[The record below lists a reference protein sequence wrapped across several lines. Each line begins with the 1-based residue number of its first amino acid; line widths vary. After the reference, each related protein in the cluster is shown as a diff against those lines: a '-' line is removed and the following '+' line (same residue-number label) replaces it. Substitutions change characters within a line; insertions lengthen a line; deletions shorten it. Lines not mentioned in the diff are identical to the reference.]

1 MEFRNMVPVI
11 PHTGHQRRHRCK
23 EQTFALSARR
33 RGWEDLRELYR
44 NVYKTICKIDN
55 QCEFD
60 A

>member
-1 MEFRNMVPVI
+1 MEFRKMVRVI
-11 PHTGHQRRHRCK
+11 PHTGHQRRHTCK
-23 EQTFALSARR
+23 EQTFALSER
-33 RGWEDLRELYR
+33 RGWEDLRELYQ